1 MDENGFDDAWARSL
15 PKPAN
20 WPIAAPVGSGPS
32 YAVVYVR
39 PETNN
44 VLYERAIVA
53 AVRKQG
59 QLVYLANLNGAIFQ
73 RDRILERH
81 YSSQFRFARD
91 PRGQLAR
98 YPEIAERVTR
108 HFKLSLE
115 AAPLIGG
122 FDAVE
127 ALSIPA
133 DELFGTILTD
143 ADFLNCYGQEFKRIG
158 ESIVVNPHLPAI
170 VQRYTPQSNV
180 FTLVVRLLDRSAK
193 AFEALNHAIYVQ
205 VTASRDTPV
214 LDEARL
220 QFLDWAQRIRRTYH
234 VSANHLMAAF
244 DMSDLVYVSDTEHLD
259 MARTPLGRWLVDRGA
274 ASAERL
280 RELQDA
286 QLAYLGSERTLEY
299 LPKFSGASDQ
309 DRIAAMVQ
317 GPISL
322 S

>member
-1 MDENGFDDAWARSL
+1 M

-20 WPIAAPVGSGPS
+20 RPVAAPVGSGPS

-108 HFKLSLE
+108 HFQQPVE
-115 AAPLIGG
+115 TARLIGA
-122 FDAVE
+122 FDAVQ
-127 ALSIPA
+127 ALSLPP
-133 DELFGTILTD
+133 DELFGTILSDT
-143 ADFLNCYGQEFKRIG
+143 DFLNCYGQEFKRIG
-158 ESIVVNPHLPAI
+158 DSIVVNPHLPAI
-170 VQRYTPQSNV
+170 VRRYTPESNV
-180 FTLVVRLLDRSAK
+180 FTLVVRLMDRSSK

-214 LDEARL
+214 LDEERL
-220 QFLDWAQRIRRTYH
+220 QFLDWSQRIRRTYH

-244 DMSDLVYVSDTEHLD
+244 DMSDLVYVGDAEHLD
-259 MARTPLGRWLVDRGA
+259 LGRTPLGRWLVDRGTT
-274 ASAERL
+274 SADRL

-286 QLAYLGSERTLEY
+286 HLAYLGKDRRLEY
-299 LPKFSGASDQ
+299 LPRFSGASDPEQ
-309 DRIAAMVQ
+309 IAAMVA
-317 GPISL
+317 GPIAL

>member
-1 MDENGFDDAWARSL
+1 M

-20 WPIAAPVGSGPS
+20 RPVATPAGSGPS

-98 YPEIAERVTR
+98 YPEVAARVTS
-108 HFKLSLE
+108 HFKQSVE
-115 AAPLIGG
+115 TAPLIGA

-127 ALSIPA
+127 TLSVPPE
-133 DELFGTILTD
+133 ELFGTILSD

-158 ESIVVNPHLPAI
+158 DSIVVNPHLPAI
-170 VQRYTPQSNV
+170 VRRYTPQSNV
-180 FTLVVRLLDRSAK
+180 FTLVVRLGDRSAK

-214 LDEARL
+214 LDEERL
-220 QFLDWAQRIRRTYH
+220 QFLDWSQRIRRTYH

-244 DMSDLVYVSDTEHLD
+244 DMSDLVYVGDTEHLD
-259 MARTPLGRWLVDRGA
+259 AARTPLGRWLVSRGA

-286 QLAYLGSERTLEY
+286 HLAYIGKDRVLEY
-299 LPKFSGASDQ
+299 LPRFSGASEP
-309 DRIAAMVQ
+309 DRIAAMVS
-317 GPISL
+317 GPLAL

>member
-1 MDENGFDDAWARSL
+1 M

-20 WPIAAPVGSGPS
+20 RPGAAAVGSRPS

-81 YSSQFRFARD
+81 YSSQFRFARN
-91 PRGQLAR
+91 PRGELAR
-98 YPEIAERVTR
+98 YPVIADRVTR
-108 HFKLSLE
+108 HFNQSLD
-115 AAPLIGG
+115 AVPLIGS
-122 FDAVE
+122 FDAVDN
-127 ALSIPA
+127 LSVPP
-133 DELFGTILTD
+133 DELFGTILSD

-158 ESIVVNPHLPAI
+158 DHIVVNPHLPAI
-170 VQRYTPQSNV
+170 VRRYTPQSNV
-180 FTLVVRLLDRSAK
+180 FTLVVRLMDRSAR

-205 VTASRDTPV
+205 VTASQDTPV

-220 QFLDWAQRIRRTYH
+220 QFLDWSQRIRRTYH
-234 VSANHLMAAF
+234 VSSNHLMAAF
-244 DMSDLVYVSDTEHLD
+244 DMSDLVYVGDAEHLD
-259 MARTPLGRWLVDRGA
+259 IARTPLGRWLVDRGA
-274 ASAERL
+274 ISAERL

-286 QLAYLGSERTLEY
+286 HLAYIGQDRVLEY
-299 LPKFSGASDQ
+299 LPRFSGASDP
-309 DRIAAMVQ
+309 DRIAAMVS
-317 GPISL
+317 GPLSL